1 MQHALDT
8 FLSIAGRH
16 PFEALAFIAF
26 VAFAESL
33 AIVGTLVPAALVMFG
48 AGALVGHG
56 TLPLLETLGVAAAGA
71 VAGDALSYELGR
83 RQQDRV
89 RAWPLFQRH
98 GERLRK
104 AEQLIGRHGAASV
117 LIARFTGAVR
127 AFVPLLAGFAGMPAG
142 RFYVT
147 NVLSALLW
155 APAHI
160 LPGVV
165 FGASLHL
172 AEQASGRLAL
182 LVLLLALL
190 VWGATWLARL
200 TIRAV
205 VPLTRVARSRVLQAA
220 GERPAAWARFARL
233 LLDPARP
240 DSEALLT
247 ALVLLLAS
255 MWLFL
260 GVLED
265 VVSRDPLVVADQAV
279 FAFLQQLRTAPVDRL
294 MVGITEMGSGG
305 VMLPLVVAVAAWLA
319 LQRCWRTAAYWIATV
334 ASAEIMVQVLKR
346 TLGRHR
352 PLPLY
357 HGIEQYSFPSGHATL
372 SAVILASLA
381 FLLTRGQTTR
391 WRMTVA
397 AMAAVYVALVG
408 FSRLYL
414 GAHWLS
420 DVLGGFSFGLAAVAV
435 SAMIYTQHGVQEAIR
450 PRGLAVVA
458 GATLVLAGAA
468 WGAWR
473 SPMDVQRYAI
483 AATATPMTLQAWT
496 AGGFRHLPARRHE
509 IAGETKE
516 PFTLQVACSEA
527 AFRAAMRSTG
537 WEAAPGISIAS
548 VLEAIAPHPA
558 IGELPL
564 LPRYDGGRASR
575 IDLVQAPSPDAR
587 ARDVLRLWQSAWKLG
602 DGIPI
607 WYGAF
612 DRELQPR
619 PNYSFLRQEPRPAR
633 DFNAALMGAG
643 LRRVALATQADGQ
656 PVELWVCPQQTP

>member
-1 MQHALDT
+1 MQHALDA
-8 FLSIAGRH
+8 FLSLAGRH
-16 PFEALAFIAF
+16 PMAALAFVAL

-33 AIVGTLVPAALVMFG
+33 AIVGTLVPAAIVMFG

-56 TLPLLETLGVAAAGA
+56 VLPLAWTLGIAAAGA

-83 RQQDRV
+83 HQQERV

-98 GERLRK
+98 AERMRK
-104 AEQLIGRHGAASV
+104 AEQLIARHGAASV
-117 LIARFTGAVR
+117 VIARFTGAVR
-127 AFVPLLAGFAGMPAG
+127 AFVPLLAGFAGMPTG
-142 RFYVT
+142 RFYLT
-147 NVLSALLW
+147 NVVSALLW

-182 LVLLLALL
+182 LVLLLAALL
-190 VWGATWLARL
+190 WGATWLARV

-205 VPLTRVARSRVLQAA
+205 VPLTRVARTRVLQAA
-220 GERPAAWARFARL
+220 GARRAWWARFARL

-240 DSEALLT
+240 GSEALLA
-247 ALVLLLAS
+247 ALVVLLAS

-265 VVSRDPLVVADQAV
+265 VVSRDPLVLADEAV
-279 FAFLQQLRTAPVDRL
+279 FTFLQQLRTTPVDRL
-294 MVGITEMGSGG
+294 MVRITEMGSAG
-305 VMLPLVVAVAAWLA
+305 VMLPLIVAVAAWLA
-319 LQRCWRTAAYWIATV
+319 WQRCWRTVAYWLATV
-334 ASAEIMVQVLKR
+334 ASAEVMVQVLKR

-357 HGIEQYSFPSGHATL
+357 HGIEQYSFPSGHATI
-372 SAVILASLA
+372 SAVVLASLA
-381 FLLTRGQTTR
+381 FLLTRGQATR
-391 WRMTVA
+391 WRITVA
-397 AMAAVYVALVG
+397 AIAAVYVALVG

-435 SAMIYTQHGVQEAIR
+435 SAMVYTQHRVQEAIR
-450 PRGLAVVA
+450 PRGLALVA
-458 GATLVLAGAA
+458 AATLVAAGAA

-473 SPMDVQRYAI
+473 SPADLQRYA
-483 AATATPMTLQAWT
+483 ASATASPMTLQAWT
-496 AGGFRHLPARRHE
+496 AGGFRRLPAYRHE
-509 IAGETKE
+509 TAGERRE
-516 PFTLQVACSEA
+516 AFTLQVACTEPA
-527 AFRAAMRSTG
+527 LRAAMRGAG
-537 WEAAPGISIAS
+537 WVAAPGIGIAS

-558 IGELPL
+558 IGQLPL

-575 IDLVQAPSPDAR
+575 IDLMQAPSPDAHTR
-587 ARDVLRLWQSAWKLG
+587 NVLRLWKSGWELG
-602 DGIPI
+602 DGVPI

-612 DRELQPR
+612 SRELQVR
-619 PNYSFLRQEPRPAR
+619 PNYSFLRQEPRPAGEFDAELAR
-633 DFNAALMGAG
+633 AG
-643 LRRVALATQADGQ
+643 LRRVDDGPQAQG
-656 PVELWVCPQQTP
+656 PAVELWVCQQP